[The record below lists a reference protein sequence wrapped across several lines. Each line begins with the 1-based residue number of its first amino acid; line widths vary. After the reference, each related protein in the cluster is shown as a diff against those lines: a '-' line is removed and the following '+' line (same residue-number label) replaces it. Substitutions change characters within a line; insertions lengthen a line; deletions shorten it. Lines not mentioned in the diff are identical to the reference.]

1 MAQLQ
6 ALVAPLNGG
15 RQAQPRPT
23 DFEKFVNAC
32 YLPLYKRKWK
42 DSTSITSENRIQR
55 HLIPEFGERD
65 LSDISREELQAFLD
79 RKAADGFSRC
89 LVDHLRWDLRS
100 LFELA
105 HHEGFVVRN
114 PAKLLYTPR
123 EAKQSEPKVMDG
135 TEVLKCISVLEL
147 RERLMVRLAIFAGM
161 RPGEIFGLQWR
172 HVQADHIRVE
182 QRVYHGALDSP
193 KSRRSVRRAALSPS
207 ILADLAE
214 WRKLALDARPDG
226 WLFPS
231 ENAAKPVRP
240 ENVWRRHIGAKLEK
254 VGLDWV
260 NFQVMRRTHVTLARK
275 AGADPKAI
283 ADQLGHGL
291 GVSLEVY
298 ARADLE
304 ALAENVRK
312 MESSIIQ

>member
-1 MAQLQ
+1 
-6 ALVAPLNGG
+6 
-15 RQAQPRPT
+15 
-23 DFEKFVNAC
+23 
-32 YLPLYKRKWK
+32 
-42 DSTSITSENRIQR
+42 
-55 HLIPEFGERD
+55 
-65 LSDISREELQAFLD
+65 
-79 RKAADGFSRC
+79 
-89 LVDHLRWDLRS
+89 
-100 LFELA
+100 
-105 HHEGFVVRN
+105 
-114 PAKLLYTPR
+114 
-123 EAKQSEPKVMDG
+123 MDG
-135 TEVLKCISVLEL
+135 TEVLKCISILEL

-193 KSRRSVRRAALSPS
+193 KSRRSVRRVALSPS
-207 ILADLAE
+207 VLADVAE
-214 WRKLALDARPDG
+214 WRKLALDPRPEG

-231 ENAAKPVRP
+231 ENAQKPVRP

-260 NFQVMRRTHVTLARK
+260 NFQVMRRTHATLARK

-291 GVSLEVY
+291 GVGLEVY

-304 ALAENVRK
+304 ALTANVRK